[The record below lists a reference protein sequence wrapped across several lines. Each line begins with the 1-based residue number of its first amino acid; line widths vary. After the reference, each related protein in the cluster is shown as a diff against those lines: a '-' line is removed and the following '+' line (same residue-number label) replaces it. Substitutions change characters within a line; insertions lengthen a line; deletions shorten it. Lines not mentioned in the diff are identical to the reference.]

1 MSGFIFKMFI
11 GLLSSWTI
19 VVFSKSLAS
28 NSKGHIK
35 CISLDNQ
42 PCQVRTPLVDN
53 NYNETLFYSFTV
65 SANKCGGSCNIS
77 MIHMLDHVFQINFK
91 N

>member
-53 NYNETLFYSFTV
+53 NYNETIFYSFTV

-77 MIHMLDHVFQINFK
+77 MIHMFDHVFQINFK
-91 N
+91 K